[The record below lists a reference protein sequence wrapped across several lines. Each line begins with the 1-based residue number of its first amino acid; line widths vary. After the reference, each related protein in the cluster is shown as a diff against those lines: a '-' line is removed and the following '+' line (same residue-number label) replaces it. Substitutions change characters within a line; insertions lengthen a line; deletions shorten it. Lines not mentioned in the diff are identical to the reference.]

1 MRDYINSNFILNSR
15 CITHTEENFVIED
28 ISTLKK
34 YRTIGKINKLFFFI
48 KISLFT
54 LLIWILLYCENYN
67 YRSWTD
73 KYNLKNKLDLGSKRS
88 LAEGKEVIEPKN
100 EELKVSSSNIQT
112 NLEENNTK
120 VEKLE
125 LKEDEKDKKEIIK
138 IENENENVVEIKRE
152 SNKKVNSLNLM
163 QKYKSFLRIFN
174 IVSIVIL
181 PIMSMTLSIISL
193 SMDDKDN
200 KYVKGSNI
208 VTALYLVL
216 NSILLLDLKSNSN
229 NM

>member
-15 CITHTEENFVIED
+15 CNSHTEENFVIED

-34 YRTIGKINKLFFFI
+34 YHKRGKINKLFFFI

-67 YRSWTD
+67 YRSWND

-88 LAEGKEVIEPKN
+88 LAEGKEVIEPTK

-125 LKEDEKDKKEIIK
+125 LKEEEKDKKEIIK
-138 IENENENVVEIKRE
+138 IENDNVVEKKRE

-174 IVSIVIL
+174 IVSIVAL
-181 PIMSMTLSIISL
+181 PILSMTLSIIAL
-193 SMDDKDN
+193 SSSEKDN
-200 KYVKGSNI
+200 KYVNGSNI
-208 VTALYLVL
+208 VTSLYLVL